1 MAREKSSET
10 QRINT
15 APVDVM
21 GDLNDLN
28 VDDGGSTLDLK
39 SEAKKRAE
47 KNKTDHSLRG
57 KRIPLQFPFLISS

>member
-1 MAREKSSET
+1 
-10 QRINT
+10 
-15 APVDVM
+15 M

-47 KNKTDHSLRG
+47 KK
-57 KRIPLQFPFLISS
+57 